1 MTFGLRNLADI
12 RTDLINL
19 LTIQKKKLV
28 LDVIWGVKYDSGAI
42 WGTFVNSNIEV

>member
-19 LTIQKKKLV
+19 LTIQKKLV

-42 WGTFVNSNIEV
+42 WGTFVDSNIEV